1 MTRDLELDNGWVSH
15 TNTYL
20 QRRLRDSGYTVGGY
34 IDKGAPKYVLYRMEQ
49 SGVGAGMHTI
59 VHEFDTPEE
68 LTIMVK
74 LLIPEEGG

>member
-1 MTRDLELDNGWVSH
+1 
-15 TNTYL
+15 
-20 QRRLRDSGYTVGGY
+20 
-34 IDKGAPKYVLYRMEQ
+34 MEQ

-68 LTIMVK
+68 LTNMVK

>member
-1 MTRDLELDNGWVSH
+1 
-15 TNTYL
+15 
-20 QRRLRDSGYTVGGY
+20 
-34 IDKGAPKYVLYRMEQ
+34 MEQ
-49 SGVGAGMHTI
+49 SGVGAGMHTF

>member
-1 MTRDLELDNGWVSH
+1 VTRDLELDNGWVSN
-15 TNTYL
+15 TNTS
-20 QRRLRDSGYTVGGY
+20 RRLRDAGYTVGGY
-34 IDKGAPKYVLYRMEQ
+34 IDNGVPKYVLYRLEQ
-49 SGVGAGMHTI
+49 SGVGAGLYTI

>member
-1 MTRDLELDNGWVSH
+1 MTRDLELDNGWVSN
-15 TNTYL
+15 TNTS
-20 QRRLRDSGYTVGGY
+20 RRLRDAGYTVGGY
-34 IDKGAPKYVLYRMEQ
+34 IDNGVSKYVLYRLEQ
-49 SGVGAGMHTI
+49 SGVGAAGMFTI